1 MPCSKSEKR
10 RSRAPEAIA
19 LALLVAACGPPER
32 QEKAVDSEPVAPL
45 NDAQKGALEAEKPH
59 MQGPSLASPLRW
71 EASSSGEGN
80 AIVLF
85 EDDSEIL
92 RIACLREVG
101 LWVQTPRFKHVASEE
116 RMSVG
121 AGDVVVTLVATGSP
135 AGNPPVRGEGPIDP
149 AFVRAVGEGRKIAV
163 NYGYQ
168 NIGPFEGPPEERAK
182 NFQAGCEGG
191 GG

>member
-1 MPCSKSEKR
+1 MLCSKSARR

-19 LALLVAACGPPER
+19 LALLAAACGQPER
-32 QEKAVDSEPVAPL
+32 EKTVDTVTVDPL
-45 NDAQKGALEAEKPH
+45 NEAQKAELEATKPH

-85 EDDSEIL
+85 ENDGEIL
-92 RIACLREVG
+92 RIACLRERG
-101 LWVQTPRFKHVASEE
+101 LRVQTPRFKYVESEE

-121 AGDVVVTLVATGSP
+121 AGDTIATLVATGTP
-135 AGNPPVRGEGPIDP
+135 VGNPEVHGEGPIDM
-149 AFVRAVGEGRKIAV
+149 AFVRAVAQGRKISV

-168 NIGPFEGPPEERAK
+168 NIGPFDGPREEMAK

>member
-1 MPCSKSEKR
+1 MPCWRNATLAS
-10 RSRAPEAIA
+10 AA
-19 LALLVAACGPPER
+19 LSLLLAACG
-32 QEKAVDSEPVAPL
+32 EKPQDGETVEAATVEPL
-45 NDAQKGALEAEKPH
+45 NDAQQAALDAQKPH

-85 EDDSEIL
+85 ENDGEIL
-92 RIACLREVG
+92 RIACLRERG
-101 LWVQTPRFKHVASEE
+101 LRVQTPRFKYVESEE

-135 AGNPPVRGEGPIDP
+135 VANPPVYGEGDIDMD
-149 AFVRAVGEGRKIAV
+149 FVRAVAEGRKIAV

-168 NIGPFEGPPEERAK
+168 NIGPFEGPREEMAK